1 MDNLILTFNKEQL
14 KTYNE
19 LSKKDSIEFC
29 FDTELPKIEKIFVRD
44 FDEIIPNIEKE
55 ALMLLSFNRH
65 SSSFSAFLNQE
76 EIKKFIPIYY
86 NSIRQIRRHSSII
99 DGEVFKISFK
109 IGEINKALADMNKRY
124 SDFLPYKA
132 ALYKR
137 DEYADRINEIDA
149 QFKNNIESLDIFKK
163 ELLSLMQRAEKITSI
178 VSNFIKTT
186 SKATDEPKFKSFDA
200 YDFFWSVEA
209 FLEQIKN
216 I

>member
-19 LSKKDSIEFC
+19 LSKKDYIEFC
-29 FDTELPKIEKIFVRD
+29 FDTELPKIEKIFVCD

-55 ALMLLSFNRH
+55 ALMLLSFNKH

-86 NSIRQIRRHSSII
+86 NSIREIRRHSSII

-109 IGEINKALADMNKRY
+109 TGEINKAIADMNKRY

-137 DEYADRINEIDA
+137 DEYADKINEIDA
-149 QFKNNIESLDIFKK
+149 QFKNNIESLDILKK

-200 YDFFWSVEA
+200 YDFFWAVEA
-209 FLEQIKN
+209 LIEQIRN